1 MFSVSRQDSRCFIS
15 HLDDSVVERRIRE
28 VTC

>member
-1 MFSVSRQDSRCFIS
+1 MSFVSQKDSRCFIS
-15 HLDDSVVERRIRE
+15 HLDDSVVEYRIRE